1 VAAVRAH
8 DEVSLDAAPASA
20 REVVRRHLSD
30 PLLEDMLFCPVMFY
44 GSPTERDMDFSQFV
58 ILFKALFLEGFAR
71 PSEGVRRILR
81 VLLAK
86 YREAGGERRMKC
98 GVRRILLREGR
109 AAGVELDD
117 GAVIT
122 ADHVLS
128 SAGAPE
134 TEALLAAGGLPTPR
148 PTAPGRLSFVET
160 ISVLD
165 RPPAALGW
173 AGDTIVF
180 FSEGRRFDYVCPEAP
195 VDVRSGVICLPNNFA
210 YEPGEALAEGWFRV
224 TSLARPEDWAAW
236 PEPEYRAR
244 KQEWFGAVQASAR
257 RFLPPVPDA
266 DLAAATVAT
275 DMFTP
280 RTITRFT
287 GHQRGAVYGS
297 GVKHRRGLTA
307 APNVYLCGTDQGF
320 LGIVG
325 AMLSGISMANHH
337 ILQRG

>member
-1 VAAVRAH
+1 
-8 DEVSLDAAPASA
+8 
-20 REVVRRHLSD
+20 
-30 PLLEDMLFCPVMFY
+30 
-44 GSPTERDMDFSQFV
+44 
-58 ILFKALFLEGFAR
+58 
-71 PSEGVRRILR
+71 
-81 VLLAK
+81 
-86 YREAGGERRMKC
+86 
-98 GVRRILLREGR
+98 
-109 AAGVELDD
+109 
-117 GAVIT
+117 
-122 ADHVLS
+122 
-128 SAGAPE
+128 
-134 TEALLAAGGLPTPR
+134 
-148 PTAPGRLSFVET
+148 
-160 ISVLD
+160 
-165 RPPAALGW
+165 
-173 AGDTIVF
+173 
-180 FSEGRRFDYVCPEAP
+180 
-195 VDVRSGVICLPNNFA
+195 VICLPNNFA

-224 TSLARPEDWAAW
+224 TALARPEDWASW

-244 KQEWFGAVQASAR
+244 KQEWFAAVQASAR
-257 RFLPPVPDA
+257 RFLPPVADA

>member
-1 VAAVRAH
+1 
-8 DEVSLDAAPASA
+8 
-20 REVVRRHLSD
+20 
-30 PLLEDMLFCPVMFY
+30 
-44 GSPTERDMDFSQFV
+44 
-58 ILFKALFLEGFAR
+58 
-71 PSEGVRRILR
+71 

-122 ADHVLS
+122 ANHVLS

-134 TEALLAAGGLPTPR
+134 TEALLAAGGLPTPQ
-148 PTAPGRLSFVET
+148 PTEPGRLSFVET

-236 PEPEYRAR
+236 PESEYRAR

-257 RFLPPVPDA
+257 RFLPSVPDA
-266 DLAAATVAT
+266 ELAAATVAT